1 MWIHPTPQDLVGHHE
16 ARVAQLRREIHGRGP
31 VPASERPVRR
41 WVGRQLVRVGERL
54 AADPSLR
61 PARSH

>member
-1 MWIHPTPQDLVGHHE
+1 MWIHPTPQDLVEHHE
-16 ARVAQLRREIHGRGP
+16 ARVAQLRRVIHGRR
-31 VPASERPVRR
+31 PASERPVRR